1 MARSR
6 ENPRQ
11 RKPLPRPARIL
22 LWGVAVSVIFAMLI
36 VAVREEFWP
45 MLAEAIGIGTMV
57 GLSYAIVKLA
67 PHTGHSLRTI
77 GLVIVKVFVL
87 FCVISMILDALL
99 DENSGDAIRYN
110 AFFVMALMG
119 ASLLY
124 LYVVSSGIRLRL
136 PGVSAKDTDL
146 KAARPAWRKGHAE
159 DASED
164 DIATLQVTRLRSGG
178 MPMRIENASPL
189 PVLRAETT
197 LELIREADA
206 PDESEKPVTQVM
218 GKSFSIRAGS
228 SYPTDLGS
236 TFTHVGIFRVRTAG
250 ICVHDLLGLLSRTRG
265 QSSQWRVRVVPNI
278 YRLTYGIPRDRRL
291 RQDSLGIPDSPADAL
306 DYDRVRDYRPGDP
319 LKTIHWKI
327 VAHGQGDLYT
337 KLFETPTISAI
348 TLVID
353 PHGPSAVS
361 EEAAYHLYDTML
373 EGGLTLLEH
382 AHENGI
388 PGHLRFVDRRGLL
401 VETRWDGRSMLGSLI
416 ETLRRPTGSTGTQGQ
431 SMMAVHSLQD
441 GHAGYALFA
450 TSWLCD
456 STVEELIAC
465 HQAGV
470 SLLVVHALPTS
481 PQSEATRQRSYDT
494 RLRDAAVHVVAL
506 EDGRQIVRE
515 VSTT

>member
-1 MARSR
+1 
-6 ENPRQ
+6 
-11 RKPLPRPARIL
+11 
-22 LWGVAVSVIFAMLI
+22 
-36 VAVREEFWP
+36 

-136 PGVSAKDTDL
+136 PGVNAKDTDL
-146 KAARPAWRKGHAE
+146 EAAGPAKRKGRGAT
-159 DASED
+159 DAD
-164 DIATLQVTRLRSGG
+164 GHDVATLQVTRLSSGG
-178 MPMRIENASPL
+178 MRIRIENTSPL

-206 PDESEKPVTQVM
+206 PDEGDKTVTQAM
-218 GKSFSIRAGS
+218 GTPFSIRAGS
-228 SYPTDLGS
+228 SYPTDFGS
-236 TFTHVGIFRVRTAG
+236 TFNHVGIFRVRTAG
-250 ICVHDLLGLLSRTRG
+250 IRVHDLLGLLSRTRG

-337 KLFETPTISAI
+337 KLFETPTASAI

-353 PHGPSAVS
+353 PHGPGAVPKD
-361 EEAAYHLYDTML
+361 AAYHLYDTML

-388 PGHLRFVDRRGLL
+388 PGRLRFVDRRGLL

-416 ETLRRPTGSTGTQGQ
+416 ETLRRPTGSTETRGQ

-456 STVEELIAC
+456 STVEELISC

-470 SLLVVHALPTS
+470 SLLVVHALPAS
-481 PQSEATRQRSYDT
+481 RHSEAVQQRAYDA
-494 RLRDAAVHVVAL
+494 RLREAAVHVVAL